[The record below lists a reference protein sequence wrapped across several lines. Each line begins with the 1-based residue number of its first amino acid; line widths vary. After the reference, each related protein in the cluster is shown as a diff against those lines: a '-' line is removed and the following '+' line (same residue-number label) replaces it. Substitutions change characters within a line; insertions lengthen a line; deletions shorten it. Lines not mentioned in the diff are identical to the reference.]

1 MRAGVGE
8 VFRGEGGDIAEALDG
23 DARAVDIDAVVF
35 GGELRGEGVGREA
48 LGGVQRRLRSNLFVD
63 DGCTGK
69 QSAFGNSFGNSFGD
83 SFGDGLAICLAM
95 GPNNQITKK

>member
-1 MRAGVGE
+1 MCEYKNKRTV
-8 VFRGEGGDIAEALDG
+8 
-23 DARAVDIDAVVF
+23 

-48 LGGVQRRLRSNLFVD
+48 LGGVQRRLRSNLFVN

-69 QSAFGNSFGNSFGD
+69 QSAFGNSFGDSFGNSFGD

>member
-1 MRAGVGE
+1 MCEYKNKRTV
-8 VFRGEGGDIAEALDG
+8 
-23 DARAVDIDAVVF
+23 
-35 GGELRGEGVGREA
+35 GGELRCEGVGREA

-95 GPNNQITKK
+95 GPNNQKITK

>member
-1 MRAGVGE
+1 MCEYKNKRTV
-8 VFRGEGGDIAEALDG
+8 
-23 DARAVDIDAVVF
+23 
-35 GGELRGEGVGREA
+35 GGELRCEGVGREA
-48 LGGVQRRLRSNLFVD
+48 LRGVQRRLRSNLFVD

-69 QSAFGNSFGNSFGD
+69 QSAFGNSFGD

>member
-1 MRAGVGE
+1 MCEYKNKRTV
-8 VFRGEGGDIAEALDG
+8 
-23 DARAVDIDAVVF
+23 
-35 GGELRGEGVGREA
+35 GGELRCEGVGREA
-48 LGGVQRRLRSNLFVD
+48 LGGVQRRLRSNLFKD

-69 QSAFGNSFGNSFGD
+69 QSAFGNSFGD

>member
-1 MRAGVGE
+1 MCEYKNKRTV
-8 VFRGEGGDIAEALDG
+8 
-23 DARAVDIDAVVF
+23 

-48 LGGVQRRLRSNLFVD
+48 LGGVQRRLRSNLFKD

-83 SFGDGLAICLAM
+83 GLAICLAM
-95 GPNNQITKK
+95 GPNDQKMTKCSPERLLG